1 MKVRRM
7 RGIAQILLLQNHTR
21 LPLPTLRTLCTN
33 AAAKLSAVC
42 AHRKCRVV
50 QVVVARWPSVFVP
63 CLQIR
68 VGRFDSGPSLQ
79 LKRTTVHSVV
89 LFFMVDQL
97 ALATHTVAPC
107 AP

>member
-1 MKVRRM
+1 
-7 RGIAQILLLQNHTR
+7 
-21 LPLPTLRTLCTN
+21 
-33 AAAKLSAVC
+33 
-42 AHRKCRVV
+42 
-50 QVVVARWPSVFVP
+50 
-63 CLQIR
+63 LQIR